1 MIVKKVGA
9 GRYLPFLCV
18 CYGLVCT
25 CIGFVKSY
33 KGLLVARFFLGLSEG
48 GLGPGIALY
57 LSMFYRKDEQALRI
71 ASFFC
76 AAPAAGAIGGLLAS
90 GLSSIH
96 VGSYKGWPWIFFVEG
111 MSSLPT
117 LSTAYSDGTYLL
129 SSSSG

>member
-1 MIVKKVGA
+1 MIVKKIGA

-18 CYGLVCT
+18 CYGVVCT

-33 KGLLVARFFLGLSEG
+33 RGLLVARFFLGLSEG

-57 LSMFYRKDEQALRI
+57 LSMFYRKDEQAFRI

-90 GLSSIH
+90 GLSKIH

-111 MSSLPT
+111 MSLFSFFALAIT
-117 LSTAYSDGTYLL
+117 V
-129 SSSSG
+129 